1 MTYKKIIVQSPGH
14 TVYESENPGQLVHF
28 FSDTW
33 HSVATEKT
41 IEIHGKGAFSQR
53 ISAFLFSKLTQMGI
67 PNHFLSTRNMRESL
81 VQDTYALPFT
91 LRIHSCASMDL
102 SKDFD
107 IPEHTIFDPP
117 LVEYIAPSSKYRIND
132 DFLMAMGWL
141 DQDEIDEIHALALRT
156 THGLQGLFAAW
167 DLALIQLELTLAR
180 SFESPFVVAGSLAP
194 EHFLV
199 KDLRTG
205 ETWHSA
211 PDSESESD
219 PLTVYSALARRL
231 GVYTSAS
238 GERARVPTEK
248 PLDNG
253 TENTAPTS
261 TDRTMPMDD
270 QVNPGPTS
278 LSPNEHSSEP
288 NAQTN
293 PPSQNEHHW
302 PKNVLLFPLTRP

>member
-1 MTYKKIIVQSPGH
+1 M
-14 TVYESENPGQLVHF
+14 
-28 FSDTW
+28 
-33 HSVATEKT
+33 
-41 IEIHGKGAFSQR
+41 
-53 ISAFLFSKLTQMGI
+53 
-67 PNHFLSTRNMRESL
+67 
-81 VQDTYALPFT
+81 PFT

-117 LVEYIAPSSKYRIND
+117 LVEYIAPSSKYHIND

-205 ETWHSA
+205 ETWHMA
-211 PDSESESD
+211 PQPDSESD
-219 PLTVYSALARRL
+219 PLTVYSLLARRL

-238 GERARVPTEK
+238 AESVPME
-248 PLDNG
+248 
-253 TENTAPTS
+253 TENAVAQARTDS
-261 TDRTMPMDD
+261 TLPIGP
-270 QVNPGPTS
+270 QVNPES
-278 LSPNEHSSEP
+278 HSP
-288 NAQTN
+288 
-293 PPSQNEHHW
+293 QNEHNW
-302 PKNVLLFPLTRP
+302 PKNVLLFPITRP

>member
-14 TVYESENPGQLVHF
+14 TVYEGENPGQLVHF

-41 IEIHGKGAFSQR
+41 TEIHGKGAFSQR
-53 ISAFLFSKLTQMGI
+53 ISAFLFSKLTQIGI
-67 PNHFLSTRNMRESL
+67 PNHFLGTRNMRESL

-117 LVEYIAPSSKYRIND
+117 LVEYIAPSSKYHIND

-205 ETWHSA
+205 ETWHIS
-211 PDSESESD
+211 PDPESESA
-219 PLTVYSALARRL
+219 PLTVYSVLARRL
-231 GVYTSAS
+231 GVYASAS
-238 GERARVPTEK
+238 GENM
-248 PLDNG
+248 PLQAEILQ
-253 TENTAPTS
+253 TENIVENGLENLEEQPEQTS
-261 TDRTMPMDD
+261 TDHTLPIGP
-270 QVNPGPTS
+270 QVNPDS
-278 LSPNEHSSEP
+278 NASP
-288 NAQTN
+288 
-293 PPSQNEHHW
+293 QNEHHW
-302 PKNVLLFPLTRP
+302 PKNVLLFPITRP

>member
-1 MTYKKIIVQSPGH
+1 LSDTLLTYKKIIVQSPGH
-14 TVYESENPGQLVHF
+14 TVYEGENPGQLVHF

-33 HSVATEKT
+33 HSAATEKT
-41 IEIHGKGAFSQR
+41 TEIHGKGAFSQR

-67 PNHFLSTRNMRESL
+67 PNHFLGTRNMRESL

-117 LVEYIAPSSKYRIND
+117 LVEYIAPSSQYHIND

-156 THGLQGLFAAW
+156 AHGLQGLFAAW
-167 DLALIQLELTLAR
+167 DLALIQLKLTLAR

-194 EHFLV
+194 DHFLV
-199 KDLRTG
+199 KDLRSG
-205 ETWHSA
+205 ETWSTI
-211 PDSESESD
+211 PDPESESA

-238 GERARVPTEK
+238 GECAGAPTV
-248 PLDNG
+248 
-253 TENTAPTS
+253 NTADTMADNAAQTN
-261 TDRTMPMDD
+261 TDNTMPNP
-270 QVNPGPTS
+270 QVNPDPN
-278 LSPNEHSSEP
+278 SP
-288 NAQTN
+288 
-293 PPSQNEHHW
+293 QNDEHW